1 MRLFIAITLND
12 SCKTLLQNA
21 QTPFRLNRRRGTF
34 ISYENFHLTLV
45 FIGECDTKT
54 TQTIE
59 TAIYE
64 ITAQPF
70 EVSLGELGCFTRK
83 SEEIWWVGLK
93 SSSHLMALY
102 KEICQ
107 ILKENEIEFE
117 EHKYIPHLTLVRN
130 YLPADNHQP
139 IILPRLEPITILVN
153 AISLMKSERLH
164 GELKYTEI
172 MHVELVSP

>member
-21 QTPFRLNRRRGTF
+21 QTPFRLNRKRGNFT
-34 ISYENFHLTLV
+34 SYENFHLTLV
-45 FIGECDTKT
+45 FIGECDAKT

-59 TAIYE
+59 TALYE

-83 SEEIWWVGLK
+83 SEEIWWVGIK
-93 SSSHLMALY
+93 SNSRLTALH

-107 ILKENEIEFE
+107 LLKTFEIEFE
-117 EHKYIPHLTLVRN
+117 EQKYIPHLTLVRN

-139 IILPRLEPITILVN
+139 IILPRLEPIIIPVN

-172 MHVELVSP
+172 MRVEL